1 MPVLERLADLAPV
14 RRQPGGSSALTLADL
29 ASSGGK
35 AHAPNTPSVLGTSPA
50 PQRISAPGSQA
61 RHLNAYA
68 GGNDA
73 IDWVMA
79 CASLIADT
87 AAAAPTHFEKDGKT
101 LVPHLTDDFPVGTE
115 QAPSDLAALFEQ
127 PNPATDW
134 TELITLTIVDYLL
147 TGNGWWWKYGAE
159 RDESGKPLA
168 LFRLHPQHVSI
179 KVNKEGG
186 IDGYEYNPP
195 GRGGKAIIP
204 PEQIVHFKRSNPHD
218 EFYGSGIIAG
228 APRIYDLE
236 LYVTE
241 SMTTYYE
248 KGTRLSGV
256 LETDQ
261 YVTPSL
267 FDKMKKQFR
276 SFYGGREN
284 AYDVAVLERGLKYNT
299 IQNSAAD
306 AKYVEVAEFSRDRI
320 LSNFRVPGSLLGINS
335 VGSTSGS
342 RAEDQRV
349 FDNKTMR
356 PFLDKIQRVIS
367 LGVTQAWGLDFVFE
381 YEYLPPKEDQLE
393 LAGTLAA
400 LPGIKLVEVREA
412 AGYPPLGDEE
422 LDEMVLNLPGE
433 NDNESDVK
441 DRNLP
446 GEAGRPPNGENT
458 AEITS
463 DLPADGAARVR
474 AKNGREKPVG

>member
-1 MPVLERLADLAPV
+1 MPVLESLAALAPASL
-14 RRQPGGSSALTLADL
+14 RPGPGGSSSMTLADL
-29 ASSGGK
+29 ATSK

-50 PQRISAPGSQA
+50 PQRISAPGTQG
-61 RHLNAYA
+61 RHLSAYA

-87 AAAAPTHFEKDGKT
+87 AAAAPTHFENDGTKM
-101 LVPHLTDDFPVGTE
+101 VPHLTPDFPKGTE
-115 QAPSDLAALFEQ
+115 QAPADLAALFEQ
-127 PNPATDW
+127 PNPASDW
-134 TELITLTIVDYLL
+134 AELITLTVVDYLL
-147 TGNGWWWKYGAE
+147 TGNAWWWKYGAD
-159 RDESGKPLA
+159 RDPEHVGKPLA
-168 LFRLHPQHVSI
+168 LFRLHPQHVSVQI
-179 KVNKEGG
+179 NKDGG

-195 GRGGKAIIP
+195 GRGGKAVIP
-204 PEQIVHFKRSNPHD
+204 ADQIVHFRRPNPHD
-218 EFYGSGIIAG
+218 DTYGIGTIAG

-241 SMTTYYE
+241 SMTSYYE

-276 SFYGGREN
+276 SFYGGRNN

-299 IQNSAAD
+299 IQNSASD
-306 AKYVEVAEFSRDRI
+306 AKYVEVAQFSRDRI
-320 LSNFRVPGSLLGINS
+320 LSNFRVPGSLLGINAT
-335 VGSTSGS
+335 GSTSGS

-356 PFLDKIQRVIS
+356 PFLDKLQRVIS
-367 LGVTQAWGLDFVFE
+367 LHVTQAWGVDFVFE

-400 LPGIKLVEVREA
+400 LPGIRLREVREA
-412 AGYPPLGDEE
+412 AGYEPLGDER
-422 LDEMVLNLPGE
+422 DEMVLNLPGDDE
-433 NDNESDVK
+433 NDSNVK

-446 GEAGRPPNGENT
+446 GEAGRPPKGENT
-458 AEITS
+458 AAFEEGEQ
-463 DLPADGAARVR
+463 PADAEVVR
-474 AKNGREKPVG
+474 KPA